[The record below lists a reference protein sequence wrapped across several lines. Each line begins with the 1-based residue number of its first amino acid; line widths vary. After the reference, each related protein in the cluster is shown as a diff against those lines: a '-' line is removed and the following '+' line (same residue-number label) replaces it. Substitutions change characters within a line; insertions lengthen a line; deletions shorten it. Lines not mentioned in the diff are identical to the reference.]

1 MVGLLVLFAAGL
13 VIYNI
18 LKISITKR
26 IKEYGTLRA
35 IGGERGQIYR
45 LVSLQLLILCGIG
58 IPIGLVLGTLAAKAT
73 LIAATG
79 ALNPDIF
86 MANSVSELNEAIS
99 AASTV
104 KFPML
109 LASIAVTLFICANGC
124 ISSCSVRI
132 ACIPDSCYVL
142 ASLLRSNAA
151 EKEITKSTILKP
163 TMQDSI

>member
-1 MVGLLVLFAAGL
+1 MTVACVLVGLLVLFAAGL

-79 ALNPDIF
+79 
-86 MANSVSELNEAIS
+86 
-99 AASTV
+99 
-104 KFPML
+104 
-109 LASIAVTLFICANGC
+109 
-124 ISSCSVRI
+124 CSQ
-132 ACIPDSCYVL
+132 S
-142 ASLLRSNAA
+142 
-151 EKEITKSTILKP
+151 
-163 TMQDSI
+163 